1 MESESKPTFW
11 NVDAQ
16 DFIPSASSDFT
27 PKQEEHKKPQDKKKP
42 YYKKQ
47 QHKKKN
53 PHTEEKKHQNTKDPL
68 SISIIGINNS
78 GKTTLAVTLSGS
90 AHISHFTNCQIYTKD
105 TKPRKYIFIDTAG
118 FLQQQILPISITDYS
133 ILAINVLEIRE
144 PNLKEIGILL
154 KNYLNGRL
162 IVALT
167 HVDQINWDH
176 DSYNTAVIEVRR
188 ILDKCGVIDTL
199 CVPIGGNI
207 NIIQRVSKDYAPWYS
222 GKTLIQIL
230 DTLEI
235 PQKKIEK
242 AVKVPIFGINGNKND
257 GYLGKVLSGN
267 FTCGT
272 KVMILPNGQRADI
285 VNIKDIKGGDID
297 KANAGEIVSIT
308 LKTPVD
314 NGNLG
319 LVLCEIKELS
329 VVAKEFRA
337 EVIFFNLEQNVVSPG
352 FSCQIHLHSIIDD
365 CVVVEVISVTDI
377 ETKAKVKLNSVR
389 SDQRAMVV
397 IQVNNS
403 VCAENCSKG
412 WDCLSKFS
420 LVLNGKVVGVGKI
433 VELHNKVEE
442 VVAGMGF

>member
-1 MESESKPTFW
+1 MESESKATFW

-16 DFIPSASSDFT
+16 DFIPSGSSDFA
-27 PKQEEHKKPQDKKKP
+27 PKLEENKKPQDKKKP
-42 YYKKQ
+42 HYKKQ

-68 SISIIGINNS
+68 SISIIGTNNS

-90 AHISHFTNCQIYTKD
+90 AHISQFNNCQIFTKD
-105 TKPRKYIFIDTAG
+105 TKPRKYIFIDTNG
-118 FLQQQILPISITDYS
+118 SLQSQILPISITDYS

-144 PNLKEIGILL
+144 PYLKELGILL

-176 DSYNTAVIEVRR
+176 DSYNAAVIEVRR
-188 ILDKCGVIDTL
+188 VLDKCGVIDTL

-207 NIIQRVSKDYAPWYS
+207 NITQRVLKDSAPWYS
-222 GKTLIQIL
+222 GKTLFQVL

-242 AVKVPIFGINGNKND
+242 AVKVPIFAINGNIND

-267 FTCGT
+267 FTCNT
-272 KVMILPNGQRADI
+272 KAMILPNNQRADI
-285 VNIKDIKGGDID
+285 VNIKDIKGGDIE
-297 KANAGEIVSIT
+297 KANAGEIVRIT
-308 LKTPVD
+308 LKSSVE
-314 NGNLG
+314 GGSLG
-319 LVLCEIKELS
+319 LVLCEMQDLS
-329 VVAKEFRA
+329 VVAKEFRG
-337 EVIFFNLEQNVVSPG
+337 EVIFFNLEQNVINQG
-352 FSCQIHLHSIIDD
+352 FGCQIHLHSVVDD
-365 CVVVEVISVTDI
+365 CTIVEVISVTDI
-377 ETKAKVKLNSVR
+377 ETKAKVKINSVR

-403 VCAENCSKG
+403 VCAENSSKG

-420 LVLNGKVVGVGKI
+420 LVLGGKVIGVGRI
-433 VELHNKVEE
+433 VELHNRVEE
-442 VVAGMGF
+442 VVSGMGF